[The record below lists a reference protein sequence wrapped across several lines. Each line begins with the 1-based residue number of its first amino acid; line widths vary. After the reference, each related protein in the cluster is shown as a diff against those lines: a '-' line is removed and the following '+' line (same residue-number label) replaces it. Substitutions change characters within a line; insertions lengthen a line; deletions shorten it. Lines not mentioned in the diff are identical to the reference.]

1 MDPEDACDA
10 LRNVDLRGKVAL
22 IRRGNC
28 NFTEKIFRV
37 QQHHALAAVVYDSMD
52 RERCVSR
59 EQAEQAGGHSTNF
72 RGVGF
77 ICSSPPFP

>member
-1 MDPEDACDA
+1 VDPEDACDA

-52 RERCVSR
+52 RERCVTR
-59 EQAEQAGGHSTNF
+59 QQAGGRSIDF